1 MKARSRTRR
10 IAGRL
15 IFSAALLVLGATL
28 PASAEMIGNC
38 EVTSAK
44 GSMPIKPAIPG
55 QLTVQTSLPAPA
67 WWNGDSPD
75 AMKDGY
81 EFCMAVDMAN
91 RAGLDKVKIVNVS
104 FDALVAAQTKDFDLA
119 LAEISITDKRKQ
131 VVDFS
136 APYFDSDIGVVVKK
150 GTEYSPDTVK
160 DMRIGVMQG
169 TTGASFVDKNLHP
182 KEVKVFSDTGTLTTA
197 LMANQIDAGLHDTS
211 IVLGAASN
219 SHGMLLVPDQ
229 YTTGESY
236 GALYPKGSANRD
248 TFDKM
253 IAAQKQDGTLDKLAK
268 KYLADAWGAD
278 PTKIPYIK
286 P

>member
-1 MKARSRTRR
+1 MKARSGTRL

-15 IFSAALLVLGATL
+15 IFSAALLMLGATL
-28 PASAEMIGNC
+28 PAKAEMIGNC
-38 EVTSAK
+38 EVTGTK
-44 GSMPIKPAIPG
+44 GSDPIKPAIAG

-81 EFCMAVDMAN
+81 EYCMAIDMAY
-91 RAGLDKVKIVNVS
+91 RAGLDKVKVINVS
-104 FDALVAAQTKDFDLA
+104 FDALVAAQTKDFDIA

-136 APYFDSDIGVVVKK
+136 TPYFDSDIGVAVKK
-150 GTEYSPDTVK
+150 GTSYTPDTVK
-160 DMRIGVMQG
+160 DLRLGVMQG
-169 TTGASFVDKNLHP
+169 TTGAAFVDKNLHP
-182 KEVKVFSDTGTLTTA
+182 KEVKVFSDTGALTTA

-211 IVLGAASN
+211 IMLGVATN
-219 SHGMLLVPDQ
+219 SHGMVLVPAQ

-236 GALYPKGSANRD
+236 GALFPKKSPNEAVFN
-248 TFDKM
+248 KM
-253 IAAQKQDGTLDKLAK
+253 IDDMKKDGTFDKLAK

-278 PTKIPYIK
+278 PTKIPYLK

>member
-1 MKARSRTRR
+1 MKARSGTRS
-10 IAGRL
+10 IAGRI
-15 IFSAALLVLGATL
+15 IFSAALLVLGAAL
-28 PASAEMIGNC
+28 PAQAEMIGNC
-38 EVTSAK
+38 EVTGTK
-44 GSMPIKPAIPG
+44 GSDPIKPAIEG

-81 EFCMAVDMAN
+81 EYCMAVNMAY

-119 LAEISITDKRKQ
+119 LAEITITDKRKQ

-136 APYFDSDIGVVVKK
+136 APYFDSDIGVAAKK
-150 GTEYSPDTVK
+150 GTTYSPDTVK

-169 TTGASFVDKNLHP
+169 TTGAIFTDKNLKP
-182 KEVKVFSDTGTLTTA
+182 KEVKVFSDTGSLSTA
-197 LMANQIDAGLHDTS
+197 LMANQIDAALHDTS
-211 IVLGAASN
+211 IMLGVATN
-219 SHGMLLVPDQ
+219 SHGMIEVPAQ
-229 YTTGESY
+229 YSTGESY
-236 GALYPKGSANRD
+236 GALYPKGSANE
-248 TFDKM
+248 TVFNKM
-253 IAAQKQDGTLDKLAK
+253 IEDMKKDGTLAALSK

-278 PTKIPYIK
+278 PTKIPYVK